1 METLTQSE
9 LNEDM
14 TTLGTGRYRAK
25 VESAKSREAELQTP
39 YGQRLMRAGLPALN
53 QAITDWQKGLAKVDN
68 KARFQLD
75 SQDLDPKVLSY
86 ISIKVLLDCI
96 TQKKSLSS
104 IAIFLGARVEDEL
117 RCQFLVANNEAKG
130 KGIIL
135 GAVRRK
141 GTAAKVRHI
150 RSSMKHETEKGLMNA
165 WEPWSHR
172 DKLNLGLQMTELV
185 RVSTNLVEYTYI
197 LEKRRKRPTRYVNAT
212 ADTLQWIEEFNENR
226 EFIEPFWLPTVEL
239 PVSWTNI
246 WDGGYDR
253 EHTYLPKVP
262 FIKTNNMDY
271 LRSIEGSLPEPME
284 ATNLIQQTPW
294 TINPVVLK
302 VMEWC
307 WENNV
312 IVDGLPA
319 REQEELP
326 PIPIDFKENKESNTL
341 WRRMA
346 AKVYNNR
353 LSNTSRRL
361 LVSKILY
368 VAKKLEGKRFFYP
381 SHVDFRGRLYNIPA
395 FLSIQ
400 GPDISRGLLQFHRGE
415 KIRDEKDARWLAI
428 QGANTYGNDKVTLE
442 KRVQWAEDYAETAIA
457 IHESPTTNLQWM
469 DADEPFQFLAWCNE
483 WGQYKK
489 TGKLVSYLPVN
500 LDGTNNGLQIL
511 SMLMRDE
518 YGAKATNVLAE
529 DEPQDIY
536 RIVSDLVLEKL
547 EADKENNHPYAERWI
562 QFGIDRKLAK
572 RPTMV
577 WPYGGTFYSCRDYV
591 DEWYQDTLRKTRCA
605 NPFTEDERY
614 KVTGYLSKLTW
625 SSINEVLEKP
635 KDCMNWLQSCA
646 KALAEHGEPVS
657 WTSPSG
663 FPVLQSYKKTT
674 AQNVRTNINGSGTYI
689 KWYKDS
695 DDISPRRQKQG
706 ISPNYVHSMDAACLA
721 KTVVECNKLGI
732 YDFAMIHDSYGT
744 HAANCDTLSRILRE
758 QYYSVF
764 KVDQLEA
771 LLKDLKE
778 RYPHIEFPDTPEY
791 GNADLS
797 EVLRSQYFFS

>member
-1 METLTQSE
+1 MTTLNQSE

-14 TTLGTGRYRAK
+14 TTLGAGRYRAK
-25 VESAKSREAELQTP
+25 IESAKSREAELQTP
-39 YGQRLMRAGLPALN
+39 YGQRLMRAGLPTLN
-53 QAITDWQKGLAKVDN
+53 QAITDWQKGITKVAN

-96 TQKKSLSS
+96 TQKKPLSS
-104 IAIFLGARVEDEL
+104 IAVFLGARVEDEL
-117 RCQFLVANNEAKG
+117 RCKFLVANNETKG

-135 GAVRRK
+135 GATRRK
-141 GTAAKVRHI
+141 GTAAKVRHV
-150 RSSMKHETEKGLMNA
+150 RSSMKHETEKGLMIA

-172 DKLNLGLQMTELV
+172 DKLNLGLQMAELV
-185 RVSTNLVEYTYI
+185 RVSTNLIEYTYI

-212 ADTLQWIEEFNENR
+212 ADTLQWIEEFNDNR

-239 PVSWTNI
+239 PACWTNI

-253 EHTYLPKVP
+253 QHTYLPKVP

-284 ATNLIQQTPW
+284 ATNLVQQTPW

-312 IVDGLPA
+312 IVDGLPS
-319 REQEELP
+319 REQEDLP
-326 PIPIDFKENKESNTL
+326 PVPVDFKENEASNTL

-346 AKVYNNR
+346 AKVYNSR

-368 VAKKLEGKRFFYP
+368 VAKKLSGKRFFYP

-415 KIRDEKDARWLAI
+415 KIRNETDAGWLAI
-428 QGANTYGNDKVTLE
+428 QGANTYGNDKLTL
-442 KRVQWAEDYAETAIA
+442 KNRVQWAEDFAQTAIA

-489 TGKLVSYLPVN
+489 TGKLVSHLPVN
-500 LDGTNNGLQIL
+500 LDASNNGLQIL

-518 YGAKATNVLAE
+518 YGARATNVML
-529 DEPQDIY
+529 DSVPQDIY
-536 RIVSDLVLEKL
+536 KVVADLILEKL
-547 EADKENNHPYAERWI
+547 EADKLDNHPYADKWI

-591 DEWYQDTLRKTRCA
+591 DELYQDTMRKTRRA

-674 AQNVRTNINGSGTYI
+674 AQNVSTKINGSGTYI
-689 KWYKDS
+689 KWYKDT

-706 ISPNYVHSMDAACLA
+706 ISPNYVHSLDAACLT
-721 KTVVECNKLGI
+721 KTVVECNKQGI

-744 HAANCDTLSRILRE
+744 HASNCEKLSRILRE

-764 KVDQLEA
+764 KVDQLEV
-771 LLKDLKE
+771 LRHNLKE
-778 RYPHIEFPDTPEY
+778 SHPDIEFPDTPEY
-791 GNADLS
+791 GNANLS
-797 EVLRSQYFFS
+797 EVLESPYFFS

>member
-150 RSSMKHETEKGLMNA
+150 RSSMKHETEKGLMDA

-368 VAKKLEGKRFFYP
+368 VAKKLKGKRFFYP

-428 QGANTYGNDKVTLE
+428 QGANTYGNDKITLE
-442 KRVQWAEDYAETAIA
+442 KRIQWAEDYAETAIA

-721 KTVVECNKLGI
+721 KTVVECNNLGI

-758 QYYSVF
+758 QYYAVF
-764 KVDQLEA
+764 KVDQLET

>member
-1 METLTQSE
+1 
-9 LNEDM
+9 
-14 TTLGTGRYRAK
+14 
-25 VESAKSREAELQTP
+25 
-39 YGQRLMRAGLPALN
+39 
-53 QAITDWQKGLAKVDN
+53 
-68 KARFQLD
+68 
-75 SQDLDPKVLSY
+75 
-86 ISIKVLLDCI
+86 
-96 TQKKSLSS
+96 
-104 IAIFLGARVEDEL
+104 
-117 RCQFLVANNEAKG
+117 
-130 KGIIL
+130 
-135 GAVRRK
+135 
-141 GTAAKVRHI
+141 
-150 RSSMKHETEKGLMNA
+150 
-165 WEPWSHR
+165 
-172 DKLNLGLQMTELV
+172 
-185 RVSTNLVEYTYI
+185 
-197 LEKRRKRPTRYVNAT
+197 
-212 ADTLQWIEEFNENR
+212 
-226 EFIEPFWLPTVEL
+226 
-239 PVSWTNI
+239 
-246 WDGGYDR
+246 
-253 EHTYLPKVP
+253 
-262 FIKTNNMDY
+262 
-271 LRSIEGSLPEPME
+271 
-284 ATNLIQQTPW
+284 
-294 TINPVVLK
+294 
-302 VMEWC
+302 
-307 WENNV
+307 
-312 IVDGLPA
+312 
-319 REQEELP
+319 
-326 PIPIDFKENKESNTL
+326 
-341 WRRMA
+341 
-346 AKVYNNR
+346 
-353 LSNTSRRL
+353 
-361 LVSKILY
+361 
-368 VAKKLEGKRFFYP
+368 
-381 SHVDFRGRLYNIPA
+381 
-395 FLSIQ
+395 
-400 GPDISRGLLQFHRGE
+400 
-415 KIRDEKDARWLAI
+415 
-428 QGANTYGNDKVTLE
+428 
-442 KRVQWAEDYAETAIA
+442 
-457 IHESPTTNLQWM
+457 
-469 DADEPFQFLAWCNE
+469 
-483 WGQYKK
+483 
-489 TGKLVSYLPVN
+489 
-500 LDGTNNGLQIL
+500 
-511 SMLMRDE
+511 MLMRDE

-591 DEWYQDTLRKTRCA
+591 DEWYQDTMRKTRCA

-758 QYYSVF
+758 QYYAVF
-764 KVDQLEA
+764 KIDQLET

>member
-117 RCQFLVANNEAKG
+117 RCQFLVTNNEAKG

-239 PVSWTNI
+239 PVIWTNI